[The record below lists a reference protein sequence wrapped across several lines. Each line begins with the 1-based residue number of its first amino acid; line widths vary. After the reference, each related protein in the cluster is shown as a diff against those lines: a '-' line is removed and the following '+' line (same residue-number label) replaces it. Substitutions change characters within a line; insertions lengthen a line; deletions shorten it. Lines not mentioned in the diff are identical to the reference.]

1 LPPEAFETADFQR
14 GIKLFLSP
22 DGHAVRFTVFHQG
35 DPLSEQGTAHI
46 EPLRVAAV
54 DAIKGTPLEGSTVYV
69 GGSAA
74 PKDMQQGADYDLL
87 IAAVASLILIFLI
100 MVVLTG
106 QSSPPRSSSAPWC

>member
-74 PKDMQQGADYDLL
+74 
-87 IAAVASLILIFLI
+87 
-100 MVVLTG
+100 T
-106 QSSPPRSSSAPWC
+106 